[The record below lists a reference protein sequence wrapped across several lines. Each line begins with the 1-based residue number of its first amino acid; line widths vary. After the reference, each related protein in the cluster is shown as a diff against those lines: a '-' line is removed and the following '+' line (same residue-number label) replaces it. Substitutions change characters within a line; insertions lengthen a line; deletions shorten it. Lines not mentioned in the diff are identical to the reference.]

1 MQEPYF
7 IFDLDSTVTQEE
19 LLPLLARQIGMEE
32 KSTEITEQARRG
44 LLPFEESFRLQ
55 IELLRQIPV
64 EDAQKI
70 AGEIALNDRLVALIR
85 AHRER
90 CFLATENPDVWT
102 QTLLQRLQM
111 EGRCFSSKTIM
122 RNGYIDRI
130 SYYLNKKEIVGH
142 FPTPLV
148 AVGDGAS
155 DAEMLHLASVG
166 IGFGGSR
173 PIAPAARDN
182 ADYCVF
188 DEQQLCAL
196 LDHLACPQPIASAAA
211 PSFLRP

>member
-55 IELLRQIPV
+55 VELLRQIPV

-70 AGEIALNDRLVALIR
+70 AGEIALNDRLVAWIR

-102 QTLLQRLQM
+102 QTLLQ
-111 EGRCFSSKTIM
+111 
-122 RNGYIDRI
+122 
-130 SYYLNKKEIVGH
+130 
-142 FPTPLV
+142 
-148 AVGDGAS
+148 
-155 DAEMLHLASVG
+155 
-166 IGFGGSR
+166 
-173 PIAPAARDN
+173 
-182 ADYCVF
+182 VF
-188 DEQQLCAL
+188 KWK
-196 LDHLACPQPIASAAA
+196 AAA
-211 PSFLRP
+211 FLPKPSRETDT

>member
-32 KSTEITEQARRG
+32 KSSQITEQARRG

-55 IELLRQIPV
+55 FELLRQIPV
-64 EDAQKI
+64 EEAQKV
-70 AGEIALNDRLVALIR
+70 AAEIVLNDRLAAWIR
-85 AHRER
+85 VHREH
-90 CFLATENPDVWT
+90 CFLATEHPDVWT
-102 QTLLQRLQM
+102 LPLLRRLQM
-111 EGRCFSSKTIM
+111 EGRCFSSKTIT

-142 FPTPLV
+142 FPTPVV
-148 AVGDGAS
+148 AIGDGAS
-155 DAEMLHLASVG
+155 DAEMLQLASTG

-173 PIAPAARDN
+173 PIAPAARDS

-188 DEQQLCAL
+188 DEPQLCAL
-196 LDHLACPQPIASAAA
+196 LDHLASPQPVVFTSV